1 MLPLFFCIVFSLK
14 SRETTVIEDVSH
26 DKHSI
31 VDSEKLDTEG

>member
-1 MLPLFFCIVFSLK
+1 MLPLFSCIVF